1 MKEKGRNEMCFLND
15 RIFLFVF
22 WTERE
27 AIWAEPILA
36 TNIGN
41 VRLMYPVSYFPGLLV
56 EGQNEGSNKRKDY
69 KTAVLDRRAQFDCS
83 VKSTGSAE
91 NAAQVE
97 IWWQF
102 QDKNVTSHAI
112 SVTKEAG

>member
-1 MKEKGRNEMCFLND
+1 M
-15 RIFLFVF
+15 
-22 WTERE
+22 
-27 AIWAEPILA
+27 
-36 TNIGN
+36 
-41 VRLMYPVSYFPGLLV
+41 

-112 SVTKEAG
+112 SVTKEAGKSNIRLPQLFSEYIAQKAILNLIENY